1 MKDKTRKFAVLATTL
16 AFSMAISQ
24 GSFSTIPAA
33 VASDQKELTEGEK
46 LIVKV
51 NEKGFF
57 DKKGR
62 LLGPKNPLKVAKG
75 QKVEITFVFDEAVN
89 SLAIGDVHQMA
100 ITANDG
106 ETIESEKIWIFNQTS
121 TLTLVAGES
130 GRKEYRAYCIIDCIG
145 MDHLNNLVITVV
157 GS

>member
-1 MKDKTRKFAVLATTL
+1 VKDKTRKFAVLVTTL
-16 AFSMAISQ
+16 AFSMALSQ
-24 GSFSTIPAA
+24 GSFSAISVA
-33 VASDQKELTEGEK
+33 VASEQKELPETQK

-62 LLGPKNPLKVAKG
+62 LLGPKNPLEVTKG

-100 ITANDG
+100 ITADDG
-106 ETIESEKIWIFNQTS
+106 WTIEGEKIWIFNQTS
-121 TLTLVAGES
+121 SLTFVPGEE
-130 GRKEYRAYCIIDCIG
+130 GRKEYRVYCIIDCIG
-145 MDHLNNLVITVV
+145 MDHLNNLVIKVV
-157 GS
+157 G